1 MRRKFT
7 IIEIAVGAALA
18 GGFAGAVSLF
28 LPIPTQIQAG
38 VTDQASWTQTP
49 TGPTNNGR
57 TNSDQSPNRQPP
69 NRQSPNSP
77 SGEGETRRIKAQAS
91 FEGRVIKVSDGDTI
105 TVRSGTENI
114 KVRLADIDAP
124 EKDQPWGQ
132 KSREELGRLVAGKDV
147 SIFSQTTDRYGRTVG
162 HVEVSG
168 KNINREMVARG
179 AAWAYR
185 QYVRDPTM
193 IDLETRAK
201 LNRQGL
207 WAMDET
213 QRMPPWEYRAQR
225 RDGVIAGR

>member
-1 MRRKFT
+1 MKKRRNFS
-7 IIEIAVGAALA
+7 IIQIAVGAALA

-28 LPIPTQIQAG
+28 LPIPTQIQVG
-38 VTDQASWTQTP
+38 VTDQASWTQTT
-49 TGPTNNGR
+49 TGPTNNGH
-57 TNSDQSPNRQPP
+57 TNSDQSPNRPPP
-69 NRQSPNSP
+69 NRP

-91 FEGRVIKVSDGDTI
+91 FEGRVIKVNDGDTI

-114 KVRLADIDAP
+114 KVRLGDIDAP
-124 EKDQPWGQ
+124 EKDKPWGQ
-132 KSREELGRLVAGKDV
+132 KSRDELGRLVAGKDV

-168 KNINREMVARG
+168 KNVNREMVARG

-185 QYVRDPTM
+185 QYVRDPSI
-193 IDLETRAK
+193 IDLESRAK

-207 WAMDET
+207 WALDET

-225 RDGVIAGR
+225 RDGVITGR